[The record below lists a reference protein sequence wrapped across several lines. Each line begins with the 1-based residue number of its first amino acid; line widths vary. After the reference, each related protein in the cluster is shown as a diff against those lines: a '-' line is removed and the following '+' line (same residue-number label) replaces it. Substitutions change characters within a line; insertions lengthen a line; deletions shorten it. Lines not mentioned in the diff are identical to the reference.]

1 MQHQLPPL
9 PYPLDALEPHISR
22 ETMEFH
28 YGKHHKAYVDKLNE
42 LIKGKPQAE
51 MSLEEIVRNSAGP
64 IFNNAA
70 QAWNHTFFWQCMSP
84 DGGKAP
90 QGTLT
95 QAIDGSFGSLEKFK
109 DEFSSAAIAVFG
121 SGWTWLVTDAAGKL
135 AIRSTQNADTPIAEE
150 GVPLLTCDVWEHAY
164 YIDYRNARPEFVKAF
179 WNVVNWQFAA
189 RNYENRAQQHS
200 RVKTESGLQGGAASR
215 ERTGVVEK

>member
-9 PYPLDALEPHISR
+9 PYGLDALEPHISR

-42 LIKGKPQAE
+42 LIKGKPQE
-51 MSLEEIVRNSAGP
+51 QMTLEEIVRNSSGP

-84 DGGKAP
+84 DAGKPEGDFAR
-90 QGTLT
+90 
-95 QAIDGSFGSLEKFK
+95 AIEGSFGSLEKFK
-109 DEFSSAAIAVFG
+109 DEFSAAAVAVFG

-135 AIRSTQNADTPIAEE
+135 AIKSTQNADTPIADN
-150 GVPLLTCDVWEHAY
+150 GIPLLTCDVWEHAY
-164 YIDYRNARPEFVKAF
+164 YIDYRNARPQFVKAF
-179 WNVVNWQFAA
+179 WNVVDWQFAA
-189 RNYENRAQQHS
+189 RNFEKRAE
-200 RVKTESGLQGGAASR
+200 RARADSGLQGSAASR
-215 ERTGVVEK
+215 ERTGATAK

>member
-9 PYPLDALEPHISR
+9 PYGLDALEPHISR

-42 LIKGKPQAE
+42 LIKGKPQE
-51 MSLEEIVRNSAGP
+51 KMTLEEIVRNSAGP

-84 DGGKAP
+84 DGRAP
-90 QGTLT
+90 EGDFAR
-95 QAIDGSFGSLEKFK
+95 AIQGSFGSLEKFK
-109 DEFSSAAIAVFG
+109 DEFSSAATSVFG
-121 SGWTWLVTDAAGKL
+121 SGWTWLVTDASGKL
-135 AIRSTQNADTPIAEE
+135 AIKSTQNADTPIADS
-150 GVPLLTCDVWEHAY
+150 GIPLLTCDVWEHAY
-164 YIDYRNARPEFVKAF
+164 YIDYRNARPQFVKAF

-189 RNYENRAQQHS
+189 RNFDDRGKRTGGSAD
-200 RVKTESGLQGGAASR
+200 SGLQGSATSR
-215 ERTGVVEK
+215 ERSGATAK

>member
-9 PYPLDALEPHISR
+9 PYDLDALEPHISR

-28 YGKHHKAYVDKLNE
+28 HGKHHKAYVDKVNE
-42 LIKGKPQAE
+42 LIKGKPQE
-51 MSLEEIVRNSAGP
+51 QMTLEEIVRNSAGP
-64 IFNNAA
+64 MFNNAA

-84 DGGKAP
+84 EAAKAP
-90 QGTLT
+90 EGKLA

-109 DEFSSAAIAVFG
+109 DEFSSAAIEVFG
-121 SGWTWLVTDAAGKL
+121 SGWTWLVTDASGKL
-135 AIRSTQNADTPIAEE
+135 AIKSTQNAGTPIAEDAI
-150 GVPLLTCDVWEHAY
+150 PLLTCDVWEHAY

-189 RNYENRAQQHS
+189 RNYDQRAQS
-200 RVKTESGLQGGAASR
+200 RGKVESGLRGSAASR
-215 ERTGVVEK
+215 ERSGAVAK